1 MNNVNNDREALLQD
15 IGELSFAVLE
25 MNLYLDGHP
34 DNKEA
39 LKDYRKAVEELT
51 RITEMY
57 EEEFGPLTAM
67 GDGYADEFLW
77 SRQPWPWQMG
87 G

>member
-1 MNNVNNDREALLQD
+1 MNNANNDRESLLADITAL
-15 IGELSFAVLE
+15 SVAVLE

-34 DNKEA
+34 DNQETLKE
-39 LKDYRKAVEELT
+39 YRKAVEELM
-51 RITEMY
+51 RLTEMY
-57 EEEFGPLTAM
+57 EEEFGPLTTT